1 MKLFNRL
8 LLFSDVEL
16 ALPERHCSPADITGN
31 ELRGSIRFLS
41 WYLHFLGE

>member
-1 MKLFNRL
+1 MKSFNRL

-16 ALPERHCSPADITGN
+16 ALPDRHYSPVDITGD
-31 ELRGSIRFLS
+31 ELRGKIRFHS